1 MFRYHFIDD
10 VEIQESEANVA
21 IITPYESSLS
31 FARQE
36 IHLKSPSSTMKSVIR
51 SLCAEGVVVERYSHD
66 NSESCSPE
74 FQLMLQ
80 LKLNQFEA
88 KGLLVKELLG
98 EQGLVMSLHPSS
110 HGNRQVTLPQE
121 RLPVKLSNYLSIV
134 PQHDSLELCTP
145 ISTSTL
151 KVFDDRLFKLITY
164 LTTPRTPEDIQGVL
178 PSDLHDQCVDVIAL
192 LLQSSVAGCCDSN
205 GNADVDLGLLKSG
218 WNKEDLLFHFK
229 TRRDSVKFE
238 YEESGHGNH
247 EHCPPAVHHI
257 KLPIKRIKLPSP
269 RPLQQSAQRGFF

>member
-51 SLCAEGVVVERYSHD
+51 SLCAEGVVVERYLHD

-98 EQGLVMSLHPSS
+98 EQGLAMSLHPS
-110 HGNRQVTLPQE
+110 NT
-121 RLPVKLSNYLSIV
+121 N
-134 PQHDSLELCTP
+134 
-145 ISTSTL
+145 
-151 KVFDDRLFKLITY
+151 
-164 LTTPRTPEDIQGVL
+164 
-178 PSDLHDQCVDVIAL
+178 
-192 LLQSSVAGCCDSN
+192 
-205 GNADVDLGLLKSG
+205 SG
-218 WNKEDLLFHFK
+218 
-229 TRRDSVKFE
+229 S
-238 YEESGHGNH
+238 
-247 EHCPPAVHHI
+247 
-257 KLPIKRIKLPSP
+257 
-269 RPLQQSAQRGFF
+269 